1 MGAGGQDESSF
12 RRQCEAFRT
21 KNKII
26 NFNKIML
33 YDHTTE
39 AGVHAIDDKQFNNT
53 FRVRKSY
60 GILDVNRTWNAAG
73 HNC

>member
-1 MGAGGQDESSF
+1 
-12 RRQCEAFRT
+12 
-21 KNKII
+21 
-26 NFNKIML
+26 ML